1 MSKDWPLEAVNSTK
15 DTSEGLTSSEVS
27 KVEEAVH
34 ELLGPDQKIVGV
46 EKKVIVREE
55 EVRKKNSLND
65 WILELHILIWRKK
78 FVSHEIAWKDL
89 ILELHIVIW
98 REKIC
103 VPWNVNLM
111 FQKVTD
117 ITYIL
122 TLNLVLK
129 SQFSL
134 KQTFECGLHIL
145 CLLF

>member
-1 MSKDWPLEAVNSTK
+1 MSKDWPLEAVNSAK

-65 WILELHILIWRKK
+65 WILELHILIWREK

-98 REKIC
+98 REKFVSHETSIWC
-103 VPWNVNLM
+103 FKKWQILL
-111 FQKVTD
+111 
-117 ITYIL
+117 TY
-122 TLNLVLK
+122 
-129 SQFSL
+129 
-134 KQTFECGLHIL
+134 LHSIWS
-145 CLLF
+145 